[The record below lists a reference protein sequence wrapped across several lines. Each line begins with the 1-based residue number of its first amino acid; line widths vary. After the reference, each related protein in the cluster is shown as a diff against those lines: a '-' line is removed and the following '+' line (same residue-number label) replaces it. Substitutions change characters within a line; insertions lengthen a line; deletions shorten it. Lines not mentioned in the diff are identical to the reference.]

1 VGGVNGALGVNPG
14 PRYESRS
21 AYYHRRYHR
30 HYYHHRRYHHY

>member
-1 VGGVNGALGVNPG
+1 VNGALGG

-21 AYYHRRYHR
+21 AYYHR

>member
-1 VGGVNGALGVNPG
+1 VNGALGG

-21 AYYHRRYHR
+21 GYYHRGYHR